1 MSSDSIFKPQ
11 QAKGSNM
18 NSHNFKKKITR
29 KKRRMVYLKD
39 IILPLALAL
48 LGILGTLGGVVITN
62 HQNSVNEKE
71 SRLYAYQ
78 TKIIEQ
84 RINLVDRAAKIF
96 GKSPGLQDVWKEYI
110 KMMEKGK
117 VDQSII
123 DKLTDAQG
131 EFQSIIYLSSVYF
144 GPKTQKA
151 LKDFDETPGPWWTKP
166 KEKQDNFVSS
176 MALEISYG
184 IK

>member
-1 MSSDSIFKPQ
+1 
-11 QAKGSNM
+11 M
-18 NSHNFKKKITR
+18 NTYNFNKKITR
-29 KKRRMVYLKD
+29 KNRRGMYLKD

-48 LGILGTLGGVVITN
+48 LGILGTLGGVLITN
-62 HQNSVNEKE
+62 HQNSVNEKQ

-110 KMMEKGK
+110 NMMGKGK
-117 VDQSII
+117 FDQLVV

-131 EFQSIIYLSSVYF
+131 EFQSIIFLSSVYF
-144 GPKTQKA
+144 GPKTQQA

-176 MALEISYG
+176 MALEINYG